1 MVSKTLISIGEAF
14 SGRIGL
20 VVFLISLY
28 FLVIFGRYFWLIR
41 IRKKFIEDIKWVMLE
56 IKIPKENLKSP
67 KAMEQVFASLH
78 ATYTSGIKR
87 IDKWRL
93 GKVEEWMSLE
103 MAGFAHRI
111 HFFAYVPE
119 KYRTLVEAS
128 FFSQYPEIEIHE
140 AEDYTGKFGD
150 DLPNDTYDIF
160 GTDFILAKEN
170 YYPIKTY
177 QFFEENVEERRLD
190 PISNIFEVMSG
201 LKEDEMIW
209 LQLLI
214 RPTGNTLVSKADE
227 LINKIMGRAAKAP
240 SGIGN
245 ELIKFITSFATAI
258 NPLHSAEG
266 AASSKSS
273 SAEKPIDKKAPT
285 PGEQE
290 ILKAVENKISKLCF
304 EVIWRFMY
312 IDKKDSFVA
321 SNVTATM
328 GAMKQFS
335 TQNLNS
341 FRPNSGTITTPRAS
355 GKIFRKRKLLKRKKK
370 LFMSYLKREMPLE
383 PKIPFVLNFKTSILS
398 IDELATLYHP
408 PIISVGAPSLRHLEA
423 KKGSAPSNLPIAED

>member
-1 MVSKTLISIGEAF
+1 MVSETLISIGETL
-14 SGRIGL
+14 SGRTGL
-20 VVFLISLY
+20 IVFLIFLY
-28 FLVIFGRYFWLIR
+28 FLIIFGRYFWLIH
-41 IRKKFIEDIKWVMLE
+41 IREKFIKDIKWVILE

-78 ATYTSGIKR
+78 STYTSGIKR
-87 IDKWRL
+87 NDKWRL

-119 KYRTLVEAS
+119 KYKTLVETS
-128 FFSQYPEIEIHE
+128 FFSQYPEVEIHE
-140 AEDYTGKFGD
+140 AEDYTDKFGN

-160 GTDFILAKEN
+160 GTDFILAREN

-177 QFFEENVEERRLD
+177 QFFEETTEERRLD
-190 PISNIFEVMSG
+190 SISNIFEVMSG
-201 LKEDEMIW
+201 LKDDEMIW

-214 RPTGNTLVSKADE
+214 RPTGNTLVDKADE
-227 LINKIMGRAAKAP
+227 IINKIMGRAAKAKK
-240 SGIGN
+240 GIGD
-245 ELIKFITSFATAI
+245 ELIKFIASFIMAI
-258 NPLHSAEG
+258 NPLHPAEEIT
-266 AASSKSS
+266 SSKSGG
-273 SAEKPIDKKAPT
+273 EKSPDKKAPT
-285 PGEQE
+285 SGEQE

-304 EVIWRFMY
+304 EMIWRFIY

-321 SNVTATM
+321 SNVAAIM

-341 FRPNSGTITTPRAS
+341 FRPNSGTITTPKAS
-355 GKIFRKRKLLKRKKK
+355 GKIFRKRKLLERKKK
-370 LFMSYLKREMPLE
+370 LFISYIKREMPLE

-408 PIISVGAPSLRHLEA
+408 PITSVGAPSLRHLEA
-423 KKGSAPSNLPIAED
+423 KKGSAPSNLPISEN